1 MEPHANL
8 HKELDIIQS
17 VINRMAN
24 NSFLVKGW
32 AMTLIS
38 GLLAFGKDVIM
49 ADKAGVY
56 YLLMMLGILLPFWW
70 LDAYY
75 LKQERAFRKLYDKA
89 IRDPEAK
96 ERLQYSLNPQPIQ
109 KELKGT
115 TATMMTGAVSYFYI
129 PLLLLIFGGILL
141 KLTGNL

>member
-17 VINRMAN
+17 IINRMAN

-32 AMTLIS
+32 AMTLVS
-38 GLLAFGKDVIM
+38 GLLAFGKDVIL
-49 ADKAGVY
+49 ADKSGVY
-56 YLLMMLGILLPFWW
+56 YLIMMLGILIPFWW

-75 LKQERAFRKLYDKA
+75 LKQERAFRKLYDNA
-89 IRDPEAK
+89 IRDPQAK
-96 ERLQYSLNPQPIQ
+96 ERLQYSLNPQGIQ
-109 KELKGT
+109 KEIKGT

-129 PLLLLIFGGILL
+129 PLLLLITGGIIM
-141 KLTGNL
+141 KLAGKL